1 MNSEDDRGGRG
12 RSSEGRLSAG
22 ELEGFGAEGEAFEGN
37 PRRRNLFTIEGVR
50 GAQRCKRRWDA
61 ETPRDEV

>member
-1 MNSEDDRGGRG
+1 MH
-12 RSSEGRLSAG
+12 AG
-22 ELEGFGAEGEAFEGN
+22 ELEGFGAEGAAFEGN
-37 PRRRNLFTIEGVR
+37 PRRRDLFTIKGVR